1 MDEDSNINLHLG
13 DDRMTLKGRT
23 SVEHRGSMD
32 WSSTVTET
40 YLDIYVDKLF
50 TGELVYYTGCAFASE
65 TVITSLEFIEEENAM
80 VKLSERV
87 TTKEDIEQFR
97 DYNIKQENT
106 NMNTANT
113 VRELTI
119 TLIDTNVNLDDNNRI
134 VYQKKGVMTTSS
146 NEEVKMELLMSGE
159 VKPALDEHN
168 AKRVET
174 IDGEF
179 LDKHGRDVSL
189 KPVKH
194 ISDPQLQWRFVETA

>member
-1 MDEDSNINLHLG
+1 M
-13 DDRMTLKGRT
+13 
-23 SVEHRGSMD
+23 
-32 WSSTVTET
+32 
-40 YLDIYVDKLF
+40 
-50 TGELVYYTGCAFASE
+50 A
-65 TVITSLEFIEEENAM
+65 
-80 VKLSERV
+80 KLSERV
-87 TTKEDIEQFR
+87 YSVEYPSQRENTIITKEDIEQLR
-97 DYNIKQENT
+97 NYNIKQENT

-113 VRELTI
+113 VKELTV

-168 AKRVET
+168 AKRAET

-189 KPVKH
+189 KPIKH

>member
-1 MDEDSNINLHLG
+1 MAKLS
-13 DDRMTLKGRT
+13 GRVY
-23 SVEHRGSMD
+23 SVEYPSHR
-32 WSSTVTET
+32 
-40 YLDIYVDKLF
+40 
-50 TGELVYYTGCAFASE
+50 
-65 TVITSLEFIEEENAM
+65 EN
-80 VKLSERV
+80 
-87 TTKEDIEQFR
+87 TIITKEDIEQLR
-97 DYNIKQENT
+97 NYNIKQENI

-119 TLIDTNVNLDDNNRI
+119 TLIDTNVNLDDDNRI

-159 VKPALDEHN
+159 VKPALDKHN
-168 AKRVET
+168 DNRVET

-189 KPVKH
+189 KPIKH

>member
-1 MDEDSNINLHLG
+1 M
-13 DDRMTLKGRT
+13 
-23 SVEHRGSMD
+23 
-32 WSSTVTET
+32 
-40 YLDIYVDKLF
+40 
-50 TGELVYYTGCAFASE
+50 A
-65 TVITSLEFIEEENAM
+65 
-80 VKLSERV
+80 KLSERV
-87 TTKEDIEQFR
+87 YSVEYPSQRENTIITKEDIEQLR
-97 DYNIKQENT
+97 NYNIKQENT
-106 NMNTANT
+106 NMHTANT
-113 VRELTI
+113 VKELTV

-168 AKRVET
+168 AKRAET

-189 KPVKH
+189 KPIKH

>member
-1 MDEDSNINLHLG
+1 M
-13 DDRMTLKGRT
+13 
-23 SVEHRGSMD
+23 
-32 WSSTVTET
+32 
-40 YLDIYVDKLF
+40 
-50 TGELVYYTGCAFASE
+50 A
-65 TVITSLEFIEEENAM
+65 
-80 VKLSERV
+80 KLSTRTNGDFLTASADALDKIAATYGV
-87 TTKEDIEQFR
+87 DRSTYFYNTKE
-97 DYNIKQENT
+97 N

-113 VRELTI
+113 VRELTVS
-119 TLIDTNVNLDDNNRI
+119 LIDTNINLDDDNRI

-168 AKRVET
+168 IKRTET

-189 KPVKH
+189 KIIKH

>member
-1 MDEDSNINLHLG
+1 M
-13 DDRMTLKGRT
+13 
-23 SVEHRGSMD
+23 
-32 WSSTVTET
+32 
-40 YLDIYVDKLF
+40 
-50 TGELVYYTGCAFASE
+50 A
-65 TVITSLEFIEEENAM
+65 
-80 VKLSERV
+80 KLSERV
-87 TTKEDIEQFR
+87 YSVEYPSQRENTIITKEDIEQLR
-97 DYNIKQENT
+97 NYNIKQENT

-113 VRELTI
+113 VKELTV

-168 AKRVET
+168 ARRVET

-189 KPVKH
+189 KPIKH

>member
-1 MDEDSNINLHLG
+1 M
-13 DDRMTLKGRT
+13 
-23 SVEHRGSMD
+23 
-32 WSSTVTET
+32 
-40 YLDIYVDKLF
+40 
-50 TGELVYYTGCAFASE
+50 A
-65 TVITSLEFIEEENAM
+65 
-80 VKLSERV
+80 KLSERVEYTSQLENTV
-87 TTKEDIEQFR
+87 TTKEDIEQLR
-97 DYNIKQENT
+97 NYNIKQENT
-106 NMNTANT
+106 NMNIANT
-113 VRELTI
+113 VKELTV

-168 AKRVET
+168 ARRVET

-189 KPVKH
+189 KPIKH

>member
-1 MDEDSNINLHLG
+1 M
-13 DDRMTLKGRT
+13 
-23 SVEHRGSMD
+23 
-32 WSSTVTET
+32 
-40 YLDIYVDKLF
+40 
-50 TGELVYYTGCAFASE
+50 A
-65 TVITSLEFIEEENAM
+65 
-80 VKLSERV
+80 KLSERV
-87 TTKEDIEQFR
+87 YSVEYPSQRENTIITKEDIEQLR
-97 DYNIKQENT
+97 NYNIKQENT

-113 VRELTI
+113 VKELTV

-189 KPVKH
+189 KPIKH

>member
-1 MDEDSNINLHLG
+1 M
-13 DDRMTLKGRT
+13 
-23 SVEHRGSMD
+23 
-32 WSSTVTET
+32 
-40 YLDIYVDKLF
+40 
-50 TGELVYYTGCAFASE
+50 A
-65 TVITSLEFIEEENAM
+65 
-80 VKLSERV
+80 KLSERVEYTSQLENIV
-87 TTKEDIEQFR
+87 TTKEDIEQLR
-97 DYNIKQENT
+97 NYNIKQENT
-106 NMNTANT
+106 NMSTANT
-113 VRELTI
+113 VKELTV

-168 AKRVET
+168 ARRVET

-189 KPVKH
+189 KPIKH

>member
-1 MDEDSNINLHLG
+1 M
-13 DDRMTLKGRT
+13 
-23 SVEHRGSMD
+23 
-32 WSSTVTET
+32 
-40 YLDIYVDKLF
+40 
-50 TGELVYYTGCAFASE
+50 A
-65 TVITSLEFIEEENAM
+65 
-80 VKLSERV
+80 KLSERV
-87 TTKEDIEQFR
+87 YSVEYPPQRENTIITKEDIEQLR
-97 DYNIKQENT
+97 NYNIKQENIY
-106 NMNTANT
+106 MNIANT

-189 KPVKH
+189 KPIKH